1 MKAGALVN
9 LVLIIALSAGL
20 VFGSFTVFQPVDSAA
35 EESADLMQAL
45 SNAGSATLHGRDT
58 VTLLEGGSADWS
70 WDADSETVSATLSG
84 GEVFFATLADDFSV
98 DVSTSF
104 VRVESQNSSALVK
117 LDDTGAT
124 LTVYALEHPT
134 LVTFVLEGQD
144 LNSLLVPTGT
154 FMKISSSKISTT
166 LGRLR
171 LTKLTKEFP
180 VFPFE
185 EADLTAAELAPYTAS
200 QTAYAVSALSFKQ
213 ESQSRSHFGPS
224 LTGFGSYLSRAY
236 VFFKD
241 TLTVLPSA
249 EERLAENEKEQ
260 YLVYAMTNLLFG
272 DASTGEKWVNDW
284 KNAQPDSEQ
293 VEEIY
298 SALFFALPGDDL
310 YPVKAAAAELLYPN
324 EEPLIALRRQLQ
336 EIEALLARGSVVEAQ
351 TAYQNYQAKFETALQ
366 SGDLDDEEYLDDI
379 SREYYLLELLL
390 RSNAVF
396 YTGDSV
402 KLLAELESKILSLAG
417 SDRDLDEE
425 RQAFVQSKI
434 RYLENLFDFVIE
446 RKVSI
451 EDATDLANELVAD
464 AEGYLASITSEV
476 AVRSYFVAKLE
487 EYDLS
492 IQFMNSPE
500 FYSYGSFEDGLDDY
514 RAKEE
519 DLDDLSEYI
528 QSLRSGDETLATISL
543 EEAIAEVEADLRSNG
558 IQYKEVESL
567 GDSANRLFEI
577 AGGHAGTYEF
587 EANYDRETKILY
599 DTVVEGEVRFSTG
612 LTLENAKSV
621 IEMAMEEAATTA
633 EDEEEE
639 EAFVKDKEVTSLT
652 EEVAISRV
660 EDAFEAEDLKLGAF
674 SFDVV
679 DLEEN
684 TFTFEGVMTD
694 ANLVVA
700 GTYDLDTGLVTE
712 VVWETEDGT
721 PQSFPDISLSEFEE
735 ALYATYMAF
744 INQ

>member
-20 VFGSFTVFQPVDSAA
+20 VFGSFTAFRPAESLA

-45 SNAGSATLHGRDT
+45 TDTGSATLHDRDT
-58 VTLLEGGSADWS
+58 VTLLEGGNADWS
-70 WDADSETVSATLSG
+70 WDADTETISATLNS

-98 DVSTSF
+98 HVLTSF

-117 LDDTGAT
+117 LDETGAT

-134 LVTFVLEGQD
+134 LVTFVLDGED

-154 FMKISSSKISTT
+154 FMKISSSKISAT

-180 VFPFE
+180 VFSFE

-200 QTAYAVSALSFKQ
+200 QTAYDISSLSFKQ
-213 ESQSRSHFGPS
+213 ESQSESHFGPA

-236 VFFKD
+236 NLFKE

-249 EERLAENEKEQ
+249 EDRLDEDQKEQ

-272 DASTGEKWVNDW
+272 DAATGEKWVNDW

-351 TAYQNYQAKFETALQ
+351 TAYQSYQEKFESALQ
-366 SGDLDDEEYLDDI
+366 SGDLDEEEYLDDI

-402 KLLAELESKILSLAG
+402 KLLSELESKILSLAG
-417 SDRDLDEE
+417 SDQDLDEE

-434 RYLENLFDFVIE
+434 RYLENLFDFVVE

-500 FYSYGSFEDGLDDY
+500 FYSYDSFADGLDDY
-514 RAKEE
+514 KAKEE
-519 DLDDLSEYI
+519 DLDDLNEYI
-528 QSLRSGDETLATISL
+528 QSLRSGDETVATISL

-567 GDSANRLFEI
+567 GDTANRLFEI
-577 AGGHAGTYEF
+577 VGGHAGSYEF

-599 DTVVEGEVRFSTG
+599 DTVVEDEVRFSTG
-612 LTLENAKSV
+612 LTLENANSV
-621 IEMAMEEAATTA
+621 IEMAMEEAAATT
-633 EDEEEE
+633 EEEE
-639 EAFVKDKEVTSLT
+639 EDTSTVEEDETSLT

-660 EDAFEAEDLKLGAF
+660 EDAFEEVDLKLGAF

-694 ANLVVA
+694 ANLVVS
-700 GTYDLDTGLVTE
+700 GTFDLDTGLVTE
-712 VVWETEDGT
+712 VVWEMEDGT

-735 ALYATYMAF
+735 ALYSTYSALSG
-744 INQ
+744 Q

>member
-20 VFGSFTVFQPVDSAA
+20 VFGSFTAFRPAESLA
-35 EESADLMQAL
+35 EESADLMQTL
-45 SNAGSATLHGRDT
+45 SDMGSATLHGRDT

-70 WDADSETVSATLSG
+70 WDADAEMVSATFNA
-84 GEVFFATLADDFSV
+84 GEIFFATLADDFSV
-98 DVSTSF
+98 HVLTSF
-104 VRVESQNSSALVK
+104 VRVESQNSAALVK
-117 LDDTGAT
+117 LDETGET

-134 LVTFVLEGQD
+134 LVTFVLDGED

-154 FMKISSSKISTT
+154 FMKIPSSKISAT

-185 EADLTAAELAPYTAS
+185 DADLSEEELAVYDAS
-200 QTAYAVSALSFKQ
+200 QTAYDISSLSFKQ
-213 ESQSRSHFGPS
+213 ESQTESHFGPS
-224 LTGFGSYLSRAY
+224 LTGFGSYLSRGY
-236 VFFKD
+236 EFFKG

-249 EERLAENEKEQ
+249 EERLAENEKEK
-260 YLVYAMTNLLFG
+260 YLIYGMTNLLFG
-272 DASTGEKWVNDW
+272 DATTGEKWVTDW
-284 KNAQPDSEQ
+284 KNAQPDPEQ

-298 SALFFALPGDDL
+298 SVLFFALPGDDL
-310 YPVKAAAAELLYPN
+310 YPVKEAAAEILYPN

-336 EIEALLARGSVVEAQ
+336 EIEALLDRGSVVEAQ
-351 TAYQNYQAKFETALQ
+351 TAYQIYQEKFETALQ
-366 SGDLDDEEYLDDI
+366 SGDLDKEEYLDDI

-402 KLLAELESKILSLAG
+402 KLLSELESKILSLAG
-417 SDRDLDEE
+417 SDQDLDEE

-464 AEGYLASITSEV
+464 AESYLASITSEV
-476 AVRSYFVAKLE
+476 AVRSYFVTKLE

-500 FYSYGSFEDGLDDY
+500 FYSYDSFEDGLDDY
-514 RAKEE
+514 KAKEE
-519 DLDDLSEYI
+519 DLDDLNEYI
-528 QSLRSGDETLATISL
+528 QSLRSGDETVATISL
-543 EEAIAEVEADLRSNG
+543 EEAIAEVEEDLKFNA

-567 GDSANRLFEI
+567 GDAANRLFQI
-577 AGGHAGTYEF
+577 VGGKTGGYSF

-599 DTVVEGEVRFSTG
+599 DTVVEGELRFSTG
-612 LTLENAKSV
+612 LTLENANSV
-621 IEMAMEEAATTA
+621 IETAMAEAEVST
-633 EDEEEE
+633 EEEE
-639 EAFVKDKEVTSLT
+639 EEETSVEEDGTSLT

-674 SFDVV
+674 SFEVV

-694 ANLVVA
+694 ANLVVS

-712 VVWETEDGT
+712 VVWEMEDGT
-721 PQSFPDISLSEFEE
+721 PQSFPDISLSEFEA
-735 ALYATYMAF
+735 ALYATYQALTES
-744 INQ
+744 

>member
-20 VFGSFTVFQPVDSAA
+20 VFGSFAAFRPAESLA

-58 VTLLEGGSADWS
+58 VNLLEGGSADWS
-70 WDADSETVSATLSG
+70 WDADAETVSATFNG
-84 GEVFFATLADDFSV
+84 GEIFFATLADDFSV
-98 DVSTSF
+98 HVLTSF

-117 LDDTGAT
+117 LDETGAT

-134 LVTFVLEGQD
+134 LVTFVLDGED

-154 FMKISSSKISTT
+154 FMKIPSSKISAT

-185 EADLTAAELAPYTAS
+185 DADLSEEELAAYNAS
-200 QTAYAVSALSFKQ
+200 QTAYDITSLGFVQ
-213 ESQSRSHFGPS
+213 ESQTESHFGPS
-224 LTGFGSYLSRAY
+224 LTGFGSYLSRGY
-236 VFFKD
+236 EFFKD
-241 TLTVLPSA
+241 TLTILPSA
-249 EERLAENEKEQ
+249 EERLAESEKEK
-260 YLVYAMTNLLFG
+260 YLIYGMTNLLFG
-272 DASTGEKWVNDW
+272 DAATGEKWVTDW

-310 YPVKAAAAELLYPN
+310 YPVKEAAAEILYPN

-336 EIEALLARGSVVEAQ
+336 EIEALLDRGSIVEAQ
-351 TAYQNYQAKFETALQ
+351 TAYQIYQEKFESALQ
-366 SGDLDDEEYLDDI
+366 SGDLDEEEYLDDI

-402 KLLAELESKILSLAG
+402 KLLSELESKILSLAG
-417 SDRDLDEE
+417 SDQDLDEE

-464 AEGYLASITSEV
+464 AESYLASITSEV

-500 FYSYGSFEDGLDDY
+500 FYSYDSFEDGLEDY
-514 RAKEE
+514 KAKEE
-519 DLDDLSEYI
+519 DLDDLNEYI
-528 QSLRSGDETLATISL
+528 QSLRSGDETVATISL
-543 EEAIAEVEADLRSNG
+543 EDAIAEVEADLKFNA

-567 GDSANRLFEI
+567 GDAANRLFQVV
-577 AGGHAGTYEF
+577 GGHTGGYSF

-599 DTVVEGEVRFSTG
+599 DTVVEGELRFSTG
-612 LTLENAKSV
+612 LTLENANSV
-621 IEMAMEEAATTA
+621 IEMAMAEAAAT
-633 EDEEEE
+633 DEEEE
-639 EAFVKDKEVTSLT
+639 EDTSTIEEDETSLT

-660 EDAFEAEDLKLGAF
+660 EDAFEEVDLKLGAF
-674 SFDVV
+674 SFEVV

-694 ANLVVA
+694 ANLVVS

-712 VVWETEDGT
+712 VVWEMEDGT
-721 PQSFPDISLSEFEE
+721 VQSFPDISLGEFEE
-735 ALYATYMAF
+735 ALYATYSALSG
-744 INQ
+744 Q